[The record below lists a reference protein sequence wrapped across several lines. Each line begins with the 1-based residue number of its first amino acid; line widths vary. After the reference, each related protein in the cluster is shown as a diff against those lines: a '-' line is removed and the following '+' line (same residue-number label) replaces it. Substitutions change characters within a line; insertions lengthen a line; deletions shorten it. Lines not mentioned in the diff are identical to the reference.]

1 MKIEKTTCPYCG
13 ANLKIL
19 PGQKNAECEYCGNSV
34 FISGVEQ
41 TMQTQQTPHTSNA
54 RRSALVNK
62 TIAGQKPA
70 KHAIFPPPGFRSRNV
85 LHMLIAVCGY
95 LFILYIAA
103 DLGGFLDFIFF
114 TVASLSAIDICTDWT
129 GIYAKLRGL
138 QSENPTVRLVMK
150 IIWSI
155 VIFLIWIIVM
165 VLIESFTGYE

>member
-13 ANLKIL
+13 ANLKII

-34 FISGVEQ
+34 LISGAEH
-41 TMQTQQTPHTSNA
+41 TQQTPHTSNV
-54 RRSALVNK
+54 RRSTFINK
-62 TIAGQKPA
+62 TIAEQKA
-70 KHAIFPPPGFRSRNV
+70 VKHAIFPPPGFRSRNI

-95 LFILYIAA
+95 MFILYIAA
-103 DLGGFLDFIFF
+103 DIGGVLDFIFF
-114 TVASLSAIDICTDWT
+114 TIASLSVIDICTDWT

-165 VLIESFTGYE
+165 VLLESFTGYE

>member
-13 ANLKIL
+13 ANLKII

-34 FISGVEQ
+34 LISGVEHTQ
-41 TMQTQQTPHTSNA
+41 YTQQTPRTSRV
-54 RRSALVNK
+54 RRSTFINK
-62 TIAGQKPA
+62 TIAGQKMV

-103 DLGGFLDFIFF
+103 SVGGVLDFIFF
-114 TVASLSAIDICTDWT
+114 TIASLSVIDICTDWT

-165 VLIESFTGYE
+165 VLLESFTGYE

>member
-1 MKIEKTTCPYCG
+1 MKIEKTACPYCG

-41 TMQTQQTPHTSNA
+41 TQHTQQTPHTSRV
-54 RRSALVNK
+54 RRSTFINK
-62 TIAGQKPA
+62 TIAGQKMV

-103 DLGGFLDFIFF
+103 SIGGVLDFIFF
-114 TVASLSAIDICTDWT
+114 TIASLSVIDICTDWT

-138 QSENPTVRLVMK
+138 QSENPAVRLVMK

>member
-41 TMQTQQTPHTSNA
+41 TTQTTQTPHTSNA

-62 TIAGQKPA
+62 TIAGQKPV

-85 LHMLIAVCGY
+85 LHMLIHRY
-95 LFILYIAA
+95 LHGLDRNLCETERAA
-103 DLGGFLDFIFF
+103 
-114 TVASLSAIDICTDWT
+114 
-129 GIYAKLRGL
+129 K
-138 QSENPTVRLVMK
+138 
-150 IIWSI
+150 
-155 VIFLIWIIVM
+155 
-165 VLIESFTGYE
+165 

>member
-1 MKIEKTTCPYCG
+1 MKIEKTSCPYCG

-34 FISGVEQ
+34 LISGVEHTQ
-41 TMQTQQTPHTSNA
+41 HTQQTPHTSRV
-54 RRSALVNK
+54 RRSTFINK
-62 TIAGQKPA
+62 TIAGQKMV

-95 LFILYIAA
+95 LFILYVAA

>member
-1 MKIEKTTCPYCG
+1 M
-13 ANLKIL
+13 
-19 PGQKNAECEYCGNSV
+19 
-34 FISGVEQ
+34 
-41 TMQTQQTPHTSNA
+41 
-54 RRSALVNK
+54 VNK
-62 TIAGQKPA
+62 TIAGQKPV
-70 KHAIFPPPGFRSRNV
+70 KHAIFPPPGFRSKNV

-114 TVASLSAIDICTDWT
+114 TVASLSVIDICTDWT